1 MDALPAKRN
10 RDGAFFGFTRS
21 LCPNCHKVIDAHIVF
36 RDAQVW
42 MQKKCAAHG
51 HFEVVVSSDIDYY
64 VKSLNYTKA
73 GNPALRFATK
83 VEHGCPNDCGLCEDH
98 LQHTCSPIFEINDKC
113 DLTCPICIVRNQQG
127 YSISEATSAGRRSA
141 DREGRRAGDD
151 LPVGRRADATPA
163 VLRLRRLHPA
173 RAARRAHPPRAG
185 VDARAPAGQRFAR
198 SRSASRRAAPT
209 RRCSSIRSGP
219 TSTRSCAAS
228 S

>member
-73 GNPALRFATK
+73 GTLPYAFATK

-127 YSISEATSAGRRSA
+127 Y
-141 DREGRRAGDD
+141 
-151 LPVGRRADATPA
+151 
-163 VLRLRRLHPA
+163 
-173 RAARRAHPPRAG
+173 
-185 VDARAPAGQRFAR
+185 
-198 SRSASRRAAPT
+198 
-209 RRCSSIRSGP
+209 
-219 TSTRSCAAS
+219 
-228 S
+228 